1 MVALTREDDPDQ
13 TVDQYG
19 VGEQLGPYAQ
29 TGGILPIRQCR
40 VFQGSMPCYPVP
52 IAIVRV

>member
-19 VGEQLGPYAQ
+19 VEEQLGPYAQ